1 MTLEIRT
8 EDIRQEPSANTTPDQ
23 FKVIDDVKDEPT
35 LKEAQ
40 DFVGGIVEGI
50 QFPNG
55 DYMIINEEGKLI
67 NLPLNVEATALWRAT
82 FTKDK
87 YLFGYDDY
95 VCGPV
100 IYIKKKALK
109 RGHSPNERRPN
120 GRRASRLRRCAP
132 SIEVPSHFQN
142 PNLLLV

>member
-1 MTLEIRT
+1 MALEIRK
-8 EDIRQEPSANTTPDQ
+8 EDIRQESVNTTPDQ

-40 DFVGGIVEGI
+40 DFVGGYVEGI

-87 YLFGYDDY
+87 YITGYDDY

-109 RGHSPNERRPN
+109 RW
-120 GRRASRLRRCAP
+120 AA
-132 SIEVPSHFQN
+132 
-142 PNLLLV
+142 